1 MKTKTE
7 IIICGDLCPTADTQ
21 VLFDQA
27 DVKSLFND
35 VLPVLQKADFVM
47 GNLEFVLTDDAK
59 PIRKSGPVLYGKTSY
74 IDVFKKAGFDLL
86 SLANNHIKDCG
97 EAGVKTTLATCESAG
112 IAAFGAA
119 SNLQDAKKPYIKD
132 INGWKIGF
140 MTFAEQE
147 FNVASN
153 EEYGASYLDPYD
165 DFDVLQELKKK
176 VDYVVVIY
184 HGGIEYY
191 EYPSPLL
198 QKKCQKFIDKGADLV
213 TCQHSHCIGTIED
226 YKQKKIIYGQ
236 GNTLFGYRENNDS
249 WNQGLLI
256 RLLFVNE
263 HAAPEISFVSIQ
275 AVQSGIELTKDM
287 EAQKRLDTVAT
298 KSQNLT
304 NKTFLEQ
311 SWSTFCLNKTAFYF
325 AYLLGFNRL
334 FIHLNRFSKNKLVS
348 IFYPKKYIR
357 TSQNIV
363 RCEAHNEVLH
373 TILNHHLKKQK

>member
-21 VLFDQA
+21 VFFDQA

-35 VLPVLQKADFVM
+35 VLPVLQNANFVI

-59 PIRKSGPVLYGKTSY
+59 SIQKSGPVLFGKTSY

-97 EAGVKTTLATCESAG
+97 EAGVKSTLATCESAG

-119 SNLQDAKKPYIKD
+119 SNLQDAKKPFIKV

-165 DFDVLQELKKK
+165 DFDVLQELKEK

-213 TCQHSHCIGTIED
+213 TCQHSHCIGTIQQYNE
-226 YKQKKIIYGQ
+226 KQIVYGQ

-256 RLLFVNE
+256 KLEFDIETTSPKINFI
-263 HAAPEISFVSIQ
+263 PIQ
-275 AVQSGIELTKDM
+275 AKQSGIELLQEL
-287 EAQKRLDTVAT
+287 EAKKKMDAVMV
-298 KSQNLT
+298 KSLNI
-304 NKTFLEQ
+304 NDKTFVEQ
-311 SWSTFCLNKTAFYF
+311 SWIKFCLNKRALYF
-325 AYLLGFNRL
+325 AYLLGFNRWL
-334 FIHLNRFSKNKLVS
+334 IHLNRLSKNALVPL
-348 IFYPKKYIR
+348 FYSKKYLR

-373 TILNHHLKKQK
+373 TVLKQYLK